1 MNKNKL
7 NLEFL
12 NSEIDNVDH
21 NSGYNLIFVND
32 LMLNAELGVYAHEK
46 NIQQP
51 LRVNV
56 IAKIRDIPDTSDE
69 KIDNVVC
76 YNQIS
81 LIIKEIVN
89 SGHTILLETLAEK
102 ILQECFKNNRIETI
116 KIRLEKLDAIDDAE
130 SAGIEI
136 ERSRK

>member
-1 MNKNKL
+1 
-7 NLEFL
+7 
-12 NSEIDNVDH
+12 
-21 NSGYNLIFVND
+21 
-32 LMLNAELGVYAHEK
+32 VYAHEK

-81 LIIKEIVN
+81 LIIKKIVN
-89 SGHTILLETLAEK
+89 SGHTILLETLSEK
-102 ILQECFKNNRIETI
+102 ILQECFKNSRIETI
-116 KIRLEKLDAIDDAE
+116 RIRLEKLDAIDNAE

>member
-1 MNKNKL
+1 MNRNKI
-7 NLEFL
+7 NLKIL
-12 NSEIDNVDH
+12 NSEIDNIDH

-32 LMLNAELGVYAHEK
+32 LMLDAELGVYAHEK
-46 NIQQP
+46 NILQP

-56 IAKIRDIPDTSDE
+56 IAKIIDIPDSSSE

-76 YNQIS
+76 YNEIS
-81 LIIKEIVN
+81 IIIKKIIS

-102 ILQECFKNNRIETI
+102 ILVECFKNSRIETI
-116 KIRLEKLDAIDDAE
+116 KIRLEKLDAIDDAQ

>member
-7 NLEFL
+7 NLEIL
-12 NSEIDNVDH
+12 NSEIDNIDH

-56 IAKIRDIPDTSDE
+56 IAKIKDIPDTSNE

-116 KIRLEKLDAIDDAE
+116 KIRLEKLDAIDNAE

>member
-1 MNKNKL
+1 MNEKKMSLKN
-7 NLEFL
+7 L
-12 NSEIDNVDH
+12 NSEIDNIDH
-21 NSGYNLIFVND
+21 ESGYNLIFVND
-32 LMLNAELGVYAHEK
+32 LTLNAELGVYAHEK

-51 LRVNV
+51 LRVNM
-56 IAKIRDIPDTSDE
+56 IAKIRNIPETSNE

-76 YNQIS
+76 YNEIS
-81 LIIKEIVN
+81 IIIKEIVN

-102 ILQECFKNNRIETI
+102 ILLECFKNNRIETI
-116 KIRLEKLDAIDDAE
+116 KIRLEKLNAIDDAE

>member
-7 NLEFL
+7 NLEIL
-12 NSEIDNVDH
+12 NSEIDNIDH

-56 IAKIRDIPDTSDE
+56 IAKIRDIPDASDE

>member
-7 NLEFL
+7 NLEIL
-12 NSEIDNVDH
+12 NSKIDNIDH

-56 IAKIRDIPDTSDE
+56 IAKIKDIPDTSNE

>member
-7 NLEFL
+7 NLEVL
-12 NSEIDNVDH
+12 NSEIDNIDH

-56 IAKIRDIPDTSDE
+56 IAKIKDIPDTSNE

>member
-7 NLEFL
+7 NLEIL
-12 NSEIDNVDH
+12 NSEIDNIDH

-32 LMLNAELGVYAHEK
+32 LIINAELGVYAHEK

-102 ILQECFKNNRIETI
+102 ILLECFKNNRIETI
-116 KIRLEKLDAIDDAE
+116 KIRLEKLNAIDDAE

>member
-7 NLEFL
+7 NLEIL
-12 NSEIDNVDH
+12 KSEIDNIDH

-56 IAKIRDIPDTSDE
+56 IAKIKDIPDTSNE

-102 ILQECFKNNRIETI
+102 ILQECFKNNRIKTI

>member
-1 MNKNKL
+1 MIKNKL
-7 NLEFL
+7 NLEIL
-12 NSEIDNVDH
+12 NSEIDNIDH

-56 IAKIRDIPDTSDE
+56 IAKIKDIPDTSNE

>member
-1 MNKNKL
+1 MNKIKL
-7 NLEFL
+7 NLEIL
-12 NSEIDNVDH
+12 NSEIDNIDH

-56 IAKIRDIPDTSDE
+56 IAKIKDIPDTSNE

>member
-1 MNKNKL
+1 MNKSKL
-7 NLEFL
+7 NLKIL
-12 NSEIDNVDH
+12 NSQIDDIDH

-51 LRVNV
+51 LRVNM
-56 IAKIRDIPDTSDE
+56 IAKIQDIPETSEE

-76 YNQIS
+76 YNEIS
-81 LIIKEIVN
+81 IIIKNIVN

-102 ILQECFKNNRIETI
+102 ILVECFKNSRIKTI

>member
-7 NLEFL
+7 NLEIL
-12 NSEIDNVDH
+12 NSEIDNIDH

-89 SGHTILLETLAEK
+89 SGHTILLETLSEK

>member
-7 NLEFL
+7 NLEIL
-12 NSEIDNVDH
+12 KSEIDNVDH

-56 IAKIRDIPDTSDE
+56 IAKIKDIPDTSNE

-116 KIRLEKLDAIDDAE
+116 KIRLERLDAIDDAE

>member
-7 NLEFL
+7 NLEIL
-12 NSEIDNVDH
+12 NSEIDNIDH

-56 IAKIRDIPDTSDE
+56 IAKIKDIPDTSNE

-102 ILQECFKNNRIETI
+102 ILQECFKNNRIEAI

>member
-1 MNKNKL
+1 VNKNKL
-7 NLEFL
+7 NLEIL
-12 NSEIDNVDH
+12 NSEIDNIDH

-32 LMLNAELGVYAHEK
+32 LIINAELGVYAHEK

-102 ILQECFKNNRIETI
+102 ILQECFKNSRIETI
-116 KIRLEKLDAIDDAE
+116 KIRLEKLDAIDNAE

>member
-7 NLEFL
+7 NLEVL
-12 NSEIDNVDH
+12 NSEIDNIDH

-56 IAKIRDIPDTSDE
+56 IAKIKDIPDTSNE

-89 SGHTILLETLAEK
+89 SGHIILLETLAEK

>member
-1 MNKNKL
+1 MNRNKI
-7 NLEFL
+7 NLKIL
-12 NSEIDNVDH
+12 NSEIDNIDH

-32 LMLNAELGVYAHEK
+32 LMLDAELGVYAHEK
-46 NIQQP
+46 NIQQL

-56 IAKIRDIPDTSDE
+56 IAKIIDIPDSSGE

-76 YNQIS
+76 YNEIS
-81 LIIKEIVN
+81 IIIKKIIS

-102 ILQECFKNNRIETI
+102 ILVECFKNSRIETI

>member
-7 NLEFL
+7 NLEIL
-12 NSEIDNVDH
+12 NSEIDNIDH

-32 LMLNAELGVYAHEK
+32 LIINAELGVYAHEK

>member
-7 NLEFL
+7 NLEIL
-12 NSEIDNVDH
+12 KSEIDNVDH

-56 IAKIRDIPDTSDE
+56 IAKIKDIPDTSNE

>member
-1 MNKNKL
+1 MSKNKL
-7 NLEFL
+7 DLKIL
-12 NSEIDNVDH
+12 NSEIDNIDH

-32 LMLNAELGVYAHEK
+32 LMLDAELGVYAHEK
-46 NIQQP
+46 NIHQP
-51 LRVNV
+51 LRVNM
-56 IAKIRDIPDTSDE
+56 IAKIKDIPDTSNE

-76 YNQIS
+76 YNEIS
-81 LIIKEIVN
+81 IIIKNIVN

-102 ILQECFKNNRIETI
+102 ILLECFKNNRIETI